1 MRVYSCINTFMYF
14 HNGYCM
20 YIWCAPLTIYLWT
33 FRAISYIGFIFL
45 HSETSTCYVCYK
57 CLLDFF
63 LNYSSID
70 YQSFVARDT
79 AQSRKEYRA
88 VPKGTGTDYGITL
101 CRFCFPQI
109 KFYKVDM

>member
-1 MRVYSCINTFMYF
+1 
-14 HNGYCM
+14 M
-20 YIWCAPLTIYLWT
+20 YIWCAPWTIYLWT
-33 FRAISYIGFIFL
+33 FRAISYIGFIF

-79 AQSRKEYRA
+79 AQSRKEYRE
-88 VPKGTGTDYGITL
+88 VPEGTGTDYGITL